1 MRAYVLVNARAGEAV
16 HLAREMRRTPGIVR
30 ADYVFGSYDV
40 IVEVEAKDLASIG
53 KLVFEG
59 IRVQPGV
66 IDTQTCLA
74 VE

>member
-1 MRAYVLVNARAGEAV
+1 MRAYVLVNTRAGEAP
-16 HLAREMRRTPGIVR
+16 HIARDLRKTPGIVR

>member
-1 MRAYVLVNARAGEAV
+1 MRAYVLVNARAGEAL
-16 HLAREMRRTPGIVR
+16 HLTRELRKTPGIVR

-40 IVEVEAKDLASIG
+40 IAEVEATDLASIG
-53 KLVFEG
+53 KLVFEE